1 MSQGGQFLLKGDNR
15 KHLGFHNQDG
25 SVRMWLYKD
34 KGGDGVRL
42 NNGNDGSGD
51 WVFNKNGHFYSPQAL
66 HAAGATYQ
74 EDGNI
79 HGSVWGGHLSGW
91 LNNTFVRDIRLGHMQ
106 EVQVWRGPGYRDEPP
121 HVITGAY
128 NWNSDEYVD
137 LIQRRPLQKNI
148 NGNWMNVWCM

>member
-1 MSQGGQFLLKGDNR
+1 MKGDNR

-42 NNGNDGSGD
+42 NNGNDGGGD
-51 WVFNKNGHFYSPQAL
+51 WVFNKNGHLYSPQAL

-91 LNNTFVRDIRLGHMQ
+91 LHRAFIKYVRLSNAQVISAQGYDMQLPVGGVVTGFRTGGQWDMSAGDDFVYCR
-106 EVQVWRGPGYRDEPP
+106 
-121 HVITGAY
+121 
-128 NWNSDEYVD
+128 
-137 LIQRRPLQKNI
+137 LIQVNV
-148 NGNWMNVWCM
+148 NGQWATIGQE